1 MEAAIPSGGTQSI
14 LQRLAE
20 GISMPFWTLKVLTI
34 FPVTGLIGLNHAAMQ
49 NQPMAM
55 LKAGSILLSAVIIQ
69 SLLPYYPSF
78 LRKAIVVFSSL
89 GPWFMFD
96 IFEVLNP
103 NFLNHGF
110 RLPLNITLEGV
121 TPLKPTNGE
130 WKLTN
135 GMAATIAAAFA
146 ASGIA
151 IAGLMPANIVPASV
165 SQNITYFLG
174 GAVVLL
180 AGVAIADNF
189 MAKSPIASVMPKM
202 TGGGLPPLSHF
213 ADKLLTS
220 KDESYAF
227 FAVLALIVMG
237 GLVTAAFKT

>member
-78 LRKAIVVFSSL
+78 LRKAIVVFSS
-89 GPWFMFD
+89 
-96 IFEVLNP
+96 
-103 NFLNHGF
+103 
-110 RLPLNITLEGV
+110 LPLNITLEGV

-213 ADKLLTS
+213 ADTLLTS